1 MAKLL
6 DQLIEHLTLEPIE
19 ENLYRGQSVDLGWGT
34 VYGGQVLG
42 QALAAALNTVPAE
55 RAVHSMHAYF
65 MRPGDVS
72 RPIVY
77 QVDRTRDGASFTT
90 RHVVAIQHGQPI
102 FDMSAS
108 FQKPEVGFEHASEM
122 PQVDP
127 PEMWPP
133 EQERLR
139 PLASKMPE
147 FMRERILGE
156 RPIEFRVVNESDLT
170 PGRADPP
177 RRFTWFKTV
186 HALPDTPLLHQALL
200 AYASDF
206 GFITTA
212 LRPHGVPVWMQPM
225 MQIASVD
232 HAIWFHHPFRAD
244 EWLLHEMVSPW
255 AGGARGFVTGRIF
268 TRDGKHVASTAQEG
282 LMRKRSS

>member
-1 MAKLL
+1 MANLL
-6 DQLIEHLTLEPIE
+6 DQLISHLTLEPIE
-19 ENLYRGQSVDLGWGT
+19 ENLYRGQSLDLGWGT

-42 QALAAALNTVPAE
+42 QALAAALNTVPTE
-55 RAVHSMHAYF
+55 RTVHSMHAYF

-77 QVDRTRDGASFTT
+77 QVDRTRDGSSFTT
-90 RHVVAIQHGQPI
+90 RHVQAIQHGHPI

-108 FQKPEVGFEHASEM
+108 FQKHEAGFEHASEM
-122 PQVDP
+122 PKVSP
-127 PEMWPP
+127 PEQWPN

-147 FMRERILGE
+147 FMRERLLGE
-156 RPIEFRVVNESDLT
+156 RPIEFRLVDESDLT
-170 PGRADPP
+170 PGRVDPP
-177 RRFTWFKTV
+177 RRFVWFKTV
-186 HALPDTPLLHQALL
+186 HAMPDTPLLHQALL

-206 GFITTA
+206 AFLTTA
-212 LRPHGVPVWMQPM
+212 LRPHGIPVWMTPN

-232 HAIWFHHPFRAD
+232 HAIWFHRPFRAD

-255 AGGARGFVTGRIF
+255 AGGARGLVTGRIF
-268 TRDGKHVASTAQEG
+268 TRDGHHVASTAQEG
-282 LMRKRSS
+282 LLRKRS